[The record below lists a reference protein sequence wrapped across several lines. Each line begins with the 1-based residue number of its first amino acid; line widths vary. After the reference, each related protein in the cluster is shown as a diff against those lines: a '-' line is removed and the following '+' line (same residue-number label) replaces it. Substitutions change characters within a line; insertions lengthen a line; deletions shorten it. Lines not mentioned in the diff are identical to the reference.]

1 MATQVTRS
9 LKEIN
14 AEVVKLDSNIKSVT
28 NENRALDKSLK
39 LDPTSTT
46 LLTKKTENLKTQLSL
61 ATQKVNALKNAQLQ
75 MKMQV
80 ANGTATEEEYKKL
93 TIEVAKAEAQVK
105 SFTAQVQKANN
116 QKLTNL
122 QNSLNGVSKAATVT
136 LAAVAALGY
145 KFMETGD
152 EIAKASEK
160 YNVSAESF
168 QKNAFVYDR
177 ATGNEDAYAAALEN
191 VQTQLSAAAKGSAK
205 AVNAFAAVGI
215 SLDELKGLGAA
226 DALQLIVDRLSE
238 IEDYDERVTIANEL
252 LTSTGTEVA
261 QVAALTA
268 EQIAALNAQC
278 EANGIVSQESAEAA
292 AELKDKWEDFQA
304 QMQMVIMELGESLIP
319 LFEALIEI
327 VSVSIPIIS
336 AVASVFGSMP
346 AGLQAIVA
354 ILLVLLIIL
363 PKLITIIKAVKT
375 AALAL
380 KAVAATNPFILIA
393 MAVALLIILLIQLS
407 NWLGKIFG
415 KKYTLDTDTSSLG
428 VDLSDYSATA
438 ANASS
443 GTETNSNNT
452 TNYYD
457 YSTTNVEAHTDAD
470 IDDIAE
476 QLSTK
481 IKVGGGN

>member
-14 AEVVKLDSNIKSVT
+14 AEVVKLDNNIKSVT

-39 LDPTSTT
+39 LDPSSIT
-46 LLTKKTENLKTQLSL
+46 LLTQKTANLKTQLTL
-61 ATQKVNALKNAQLQ
+61 ATQKVDALKRAQAQ
-75 MKMQV
+75 MRAEV
-80 ANGTATEEEYKKL
+80 ARGNATEEEYKKITL
-93 TIEVAKAEAQVK
+93 EVAKAEAQVK

-122 QNSLNGVSKAATVT
+122 QNSLGGVSKAAGVA
-136 LAAVAALGY
+136 LAAIAALGY
-145 KFMETGD
+145 KYAETGD

-160 YNVSAESF
+160 YNISAEKF

-177 ATGNEDAYAAALEN
+177 ASGNEDAYAAALDN
-191 VQTQLSAAAKGSAK
+191 VQKQLSAAAKGSAK
-205 AVNAFAAVGI
+205 AVMAFDAVGI
-215 SLDELKGLGAA
+215 SLEELEGLGAA
-226 DALQLIVDRLSE
+226 DALQLIVDKLSE
-238 IEDYDERVTIANEL
+238 VEDYDERVTLANQL
-252 LTSTGTEVA
+252 LTTAGTEVA
-261 QVAALTA
+261 QVAELTA

-278 EANGIVSQESAEAA
+278 EENGIISQESANAA
-292 AELKDKWEDFQA
+292 AELKDRWDDFQMS
-304 QMQMVIMELGESLIP
+304 MQAVMMDLGESLIP

-327 VSVSIPIIS
+327 VSVFIPIIS
-336 AVASVFGSMP
+336 AVASIFGAMP
-346 AGLQAIVA
+346 KGMQTIVA
-354 ILLVLLIIL
+354 IILVLLLIL
-363 PKLITIIKAVKT
+363 PKLIGLIKIIRTVT
-375 AALAL
+375 LAL
-380 KAVAATNPFILIA
+380 NAVAATNPFILIA
-393 MAVALLIILLIQLS
+393 MAVALLIILLIQLA

-438 ANASS
+438 AGYPTGGN
-443 GTETNSNNT
+443 ETSNNT

-481 IKVGGGN
+481 IKVGGN